1 MLDVAAF
8 VLAFALLA
16 SVLNLIARRGIR
28 RSGLRWTIASIVAF
42 VVVGYAALQ
51 ISRSRS
57 FQMFGHMV
65 LPQPTREKVVALTF
79 DDGPAP
85 QHLDEVLALL
95 ARHEARSTF
104 FLIGGAIKEQPAA
117 ARRIVAAGHEIGN
130 HSYSHERMV
139 FKPGSWIH
147 REIDRTDTLIRA
159 TGYDGPILFR
169 SPYGKKLLSLP
180 LYLAQHDRLNVF
192 WDIETESDPR
202 VARDA
207 AAIRDHVLRR
217 VKPGSIVLF
226 HVMYASG
233 GPSRRALPDI
243 LATLKRRGYRFV
255 TVSELLMMRG

>member
-16 SVLNLIARRGIR
+16 SMLNLLARRAVR
-28 RSGLRWTIASIVAF
+28 RNGLRWTVASIVAI
-42 VVVGYAALQ
+42 VVVGYATLQ

-65 LPQPTREKVVALTF
+65 LPQPTTEKVVALTF

-85 QHLDEVLALL
+85 EYLEEVLVLL

-104 FLIGGAIKEQPAA
+104 FLIGGAIEEQPAA

-130 HSYSHERMV
+130 HSYSHKRMV
-139 FKPGSWIH
+139 FKTGSWIH
-147 REIDRTDTLIRA
+147 REIDRTDALIRA
-159 TGYDGPILFR
+159 TGYGGPILFR
-169 SPYGKKLLSLP
+169 SPYGKRLLSLP

-192 WDIETESDPR
+192 WDIEPESDPR
-202 VARDA
+202 IAGDA
-207 AAIRDHVLRR
+207 TAIRDHVLRR

-255 TVSELLMMRG
+255 TVSELLKTRG